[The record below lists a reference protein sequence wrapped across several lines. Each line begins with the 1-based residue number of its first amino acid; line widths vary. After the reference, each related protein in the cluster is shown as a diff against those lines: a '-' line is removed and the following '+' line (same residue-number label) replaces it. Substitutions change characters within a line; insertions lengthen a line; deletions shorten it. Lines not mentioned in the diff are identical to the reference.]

1 MNRNHY
7 PIRLSNNMSDLSSLT
22 EGLLFSVI
30 ANSFWI
36 VGLAVLLA
44 AFSYHYDIAQRQ
56 GHGLRRQLG
65 QRSFTLAAWLSA
77 TLVSIGLAGTSD
89 RLWEAAIWLAFTIY
103 GAVNLVAAWRG
114 LEDDAARSEAN
125 GSESP
130 S

>member
-1 MNRNHY
+1 
-7 PIRLSNNMSDLSSLT
+7 MSDLSSLT
-22 EGLLFSVI
+22 EGLIFSVI

-36 VGLAVLLA
+36 VGLAILLA
-44 AFSYHYDIAQRQ
+44 AFSYHYDAAQRQ

-77 TLVSIGLAGTSD
+77 TLVSTGLAGTSD
-89 RLWEAAIWLAFTIY
+89 RLWEAAIWLAFVIY
-103 GAVNLVAAWRG
+103 GGVNLVAAWRG
-114 LEDDAARSEAN
+114 AESGATRSETG